1 MQTQALLNHEL
12 SVGTLN
18 GSKNKKAKLSST
30 SINSW
35 LKQISLGN
43 YSYFWNLWVQYQAD
57 LYKHCLRWMEN
68 NSADAEDVLSQAKL
82 LAWTKLQQYAN
93 TITNIQAWLTRLTHN
108 LCMDVWRKRRKEV
121 IIHNPQESISQGQ
134 IFLASAIST
143 PESCLL
149 NRELLLIIHRSIEE
163 LPDRLLQPFQLRF
176 FQDCSYVEI
185 ANHLSITQ
193 ATARKRIQEAREF
206 LRQRVNTYL
215 SGESKIHNS
224 AFLPSFLQNQTS

>member
-1 MQTQALLNHEL
+1 MQTQALLNYEPI
-12 SVGTLN
+12 VGHLN
-18 GSKNKKAKLSST
+18 GSKNKKIKLSST
-30 SINSW
+30 AVNSW

-43 YSYFWNLWVQYQAD
+43 YSCFWNLWVQYQAD

-93 TITNIQAWLTRLTHN
+93 TITNLKAWLTRLTHN

-121 IIHNPQESISQGQ
+121 IIHDPQESISQGQ
-134 IFLASAIST
+134 IFLASPIGT

-176 FQDCSYVEI
+176 FQDCSYAAI
-185 ANHLSITQ
+185 ADHLSITQ
-193 ATARKRIQEAREF
+193 GTARKRIQEAREF
-206 LRQRVNTYL
+206 LRHRITVYL
-215 SGESKIHNS
+215 AGESKIHNS
-224 AFLPSFLQNQTS
+224 YFPAVFSTESN